1 MNDTRQSVSTN
12 YGISSR
18 FLGPLRYH
26 FFLSVETT
34 NVSRGFITIFLPI
47 MIVIIFLYRLSYYLY
62 TAEKLRNRLITR
74 RDKKVLQTRCS
85 KEMLIVSTAEI
96 NVDCITYI
104 CIAKKVLLLKIIS
117 QTRNIIL
124 TFHRLDRITISHTTE
139 RSVVVILFS
148 FPLSITAYLES
159 S

>member
-1 MNDTRQSVSTN
+1 M
-12 YGISSR
+12 
-18 FLGPLRYH
+18 
-26 FFLSVETT
+26 ETT

-96 NVDCITYI
+96 NVDCITYVR
-104 CIAKKVLLLKIIS
+104 IAKKVLLLKIIS

-148 FPLSITAYLES
+148 FPLSITVYLES

>member
-1 MNDTRQSVSTN
+1 M
-12 YGISSR
+12 
-18 FLGPLRYH
+18 
-26 FFLSVETT
+26 ETT

-96 NVDCITYI
+96 NVDCITYVR
-104 CIAKKVLLLKIIS
+104 IAKKVLLLKIIS

>member
-26 FFLSVETT
+26 FFLSMETT

-96 NVDCITYI
+96 NVDCITYVR
-104 CIAKKVLLLKIIS
+104 IAKKVLLLKIIS